1 LIVRHKQSAHRFKFF
16 LRKRTCF
23 SYLRIK
29 KNEMGGACSTYG
41 REAYEVSVGKIERK
55 RELARWKD
63 NIKTD
68 RIGAWIELIWLGTGT
83 NGGFV

>member
-1 LIVRHKQSAHRFKFF
+1 
-16 LRKRTCF
+16 
-23 SYLRIK
+23 
-29 KNEMGGACSTYG
+29 MGGACSTYR